1 MNQFKLIKSGRS
13 RRAFVPA
20 TILQEYASR
29 GGVVLEIKH
38 AHIVIRGLREGWDEA
53 FRRMHARG
61 DDRLIDQEPAHSE
74 TDWDAAEW
82 TW

>member
-1 MNQFKLIKSGRS
+1 MHKFKLIKSGQS

-20 TILQEYASR
+20 AIVEQYAVG

-38 AHIVIRGLREGWDEA
+38 AYVIIRGLREGWDEA

-74 TDWDAAEW
+74 TNWDAAEW